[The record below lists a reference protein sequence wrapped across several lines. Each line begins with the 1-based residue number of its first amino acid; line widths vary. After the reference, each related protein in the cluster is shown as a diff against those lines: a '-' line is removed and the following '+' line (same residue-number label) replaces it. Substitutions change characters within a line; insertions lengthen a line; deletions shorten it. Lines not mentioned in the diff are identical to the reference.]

1 MELTVPKPVARRYTV
16 EEYFKLAESSPTK
29 LEYRDGE
36 IIDMAGGR
44 FEHNQIATNISGS
57 LWGRLLGS
65 PCQPI
70 NSDQRSRAADHRYCY
85 PDVTIV
91 CGQPQFDPADTSR
104 MTLLNPQVL
113 FEVLSPSTEATD
125 RSEKLVRYINLRSMR
140 EYFLVA
146 QDKARVESFVR
157 EADGSWSVGPVSE
170 GLDSSVAVPS
180 LGVAI
185 PMQEIY
191 ANVKFEN

>member
-1 MELTVPKPVARRYTV
+1 MELTVPKPAAKRYTLQ
-16 EEYFKLAESSPTK
+16 EYFKLAEASPTK

-36 IIDMAGGR
+36 IIDMAGAR
-44 FEHNQIATNISGS
+44 FEHNQVATNIAGE
-57 LWGRLLGS
+57 LRQRLKGT
-65 PCQPI
+65 PCQALG
-70 NSDQRSRAADHRYCY
+70 SDQRARAADYRYCY

-91 CGQPQFDPADTSR
+91 CGEPQFDPADSSR

-146 QDKARVESFVR
+146 QDKAHVESFVR
-157 EADGSWSVGPVSE
+157 EADGSWSVGPVSD
-170 GLDSSVAVPS
+170 GLEASVAVPS

-191 ANVKFEN
+191 ANVNFEN